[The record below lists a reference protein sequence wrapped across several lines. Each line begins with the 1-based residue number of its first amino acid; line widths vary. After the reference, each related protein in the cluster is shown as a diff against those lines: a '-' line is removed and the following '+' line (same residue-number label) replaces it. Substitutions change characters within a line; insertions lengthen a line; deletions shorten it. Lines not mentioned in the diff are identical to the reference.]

1 VKTLA
6 SVILVVLLT
15 TAIGL
20 LCWVAWAR
28 MVGVILPRIVPD
40 SISDGAYLLI
50 VVIAL
55 APSWGPAALVFKW
68 LWRRLVHQALS
79 LKSTLAIYFVCVVST
94 PSLIYFSLAEP
105 IITYEEAIALHF
117 LIFLLAAFIVFRMH
131 RGQSARTSRELAVE

>member
-1 VKTLA
+1 
-6 SVILVVLLT
+6 
-15 TAIGL
+15 
-20 LCWVAWAR
+20 
-28 MVGVILPRIVPD
+28 MVPD
-40 SISDGAYLLI
+40 SISDSAYLLI
-50 VVIAL
+50 VVL

-105 IITYEEAIALHF
+105 VITYEEAIALYF

-131 RGQSARTSRELAVE
+131 RGPSTRTRRELAAE